1 MTSYL
6 HEQPTMNARTIENAI
21 SRLDPPDWAA
31 ASCRLPIASKNSWKW
46 CLGGDWSIAFHVL
59 AAPNVFQRWLLR
71 ALLGIHWERLP

>member
-21 SRLDPPDWAA
+21 SR
-31 ASCRLPIASKNSWKW
+31 SVIVSKNSWKW